1 MVQRAVDDQC
11 GLRSMNRHRDVSRGV
26 LVHVQ
31 GDVGRQRRWI
41 HHISRGHVLERANAG
56 KEAAN
61 SSFSLSVVDGDRS
74 HLDGDEVDV
83 LKTSRLREQISAKR
97 IHYQLKIPG
106 R

>member
-1 MVQRAVDDQC
+1 
-11 GLRSMNRHRDVSRGV
+11 
-26 LVHVQ
+26 
-31 GDVGRQRRWI
+31 
-41 HHISRGHVLERANAG
+41 
-56 KEAAN
+56 
-61 SSFSLSVVDGDRS
+61 VVDGDRS